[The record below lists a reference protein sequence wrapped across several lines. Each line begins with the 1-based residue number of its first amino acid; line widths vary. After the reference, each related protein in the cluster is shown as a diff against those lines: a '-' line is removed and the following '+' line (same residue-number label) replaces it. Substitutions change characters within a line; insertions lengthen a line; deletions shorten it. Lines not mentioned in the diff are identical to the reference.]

1 MENSKVISIDLEN
14 ITFDNGAIM
23 YSHHSQDCCEEHF
36 LSFKDLELS
45 DFDGLSFDLTSDKFF
60 KRVPGFGIRLVP
72 NNGHEVPIPG
82 YGYNNGYY
90 SSNLDLVIKSEDGKR
105 TIYHIS
111 ECQAYDDEQ
120 DYDDEDDDFRT
131 FNEAPYGQ
139 D

>member
-1 MENSKVISIDLEN
+1 
-14 ITFDNGAIM
+14 
-23 YSHHSQDCCEEHF
+23 
-36 LSFKDLELS
+36 
-45 DFDGLSFDLTSDKFF
+45 
-60 KRVPGFGIRLVP
+60 
-72 NNGHEVPIPG
+72 
-82 YGYNNGYY
+82 
-90 SSNLDLVIKSEDGKR
+90 LVIKSEDGKR